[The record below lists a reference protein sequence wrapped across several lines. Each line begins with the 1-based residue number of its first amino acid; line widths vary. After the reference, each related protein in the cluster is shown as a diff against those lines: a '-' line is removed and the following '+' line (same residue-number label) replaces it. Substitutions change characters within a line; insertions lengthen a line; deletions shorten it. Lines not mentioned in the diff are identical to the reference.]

1 MYLGSDLRHSWTC
14 VVNHLPFIYHN
25 PSFFLPA
32 FPLPEFLSS
41 NYFCAD
47 SSSDV
52 ILFLAQKSAG
62 SLNSLPWATFSP
74 PSPSI
79 FWRLLGGQNA
89 SRQQT
94 EERKRKRGS
103 NAKYLYFLGG
113 VRFLG
118 YVVGLRYSDRAHITR
133 LALGRRLF
141 FSHFFHKSNIIGG
154 RLPCSLHFLCVWI
167 SVSSLLFR
175 AQ

>member
-25 PSFFLPA
+25 SSSLPA

-52 ILFLAQKSAG
+52 ILFLAQKSAD

-79 FWRLLGGQNA
+79 FWHLLGGQNA

-94 EERKRKRGS
+94 EERKHKRGS
-103 NAKYLYFLGG
+103 NAKYLYFFFGRGEVWVTLRGC
-113 VRFLG
+113 VTVIEPISL
-118 YVVGLRYSDRAHITR
+118 GLRSGA
-133 LALGRRLF
+133 AF
-141 FSHFFHKSNIIGG
+141 FLSLFFHKSNIIGG

>member
-25 PSFFLPA
+25 SSFLPA

-74 PSPSI
+74 PFPSI
-79 FWRLLGGQNA
+79 FWHLLGGQNT
-89 SRQQT
+89 SRQQKD
-94 EERKRKRGS
+94 EKKRKRGR
-103 NAKYLYFLGG
+103 NAKYLYFWEG
-113 VRFLG
+113 
-118 YVVGLRYSDRAHITR
+118 
-133 LALGRRLF
+133 
-141 FSHFFHKSNIIGG
+141 
-154 RLPCSLHFLCVWI
+154 
-167 SVSSLLFR
+167 
-175 AQ
+175 

>member
-1 MYLGSDLRHSWTC
+1 MVLTILSRERETVSMRRHYLLLLVFVLLKMYLGSDFRHSWTR

-25 PSFFLPA
+25 SSSLPA

-79 FWRLLGGQNA
+79 FWHLLGGQNA

-113 VRFLG
+113 VRF
-118 YVVGLRYSDRAHITR
+118 GLRCGV
-133 LALGRRLF
+133 AL
-141 FSHFFHKSNIIGG
+141 
-154 RLPCSLHFLCVWI
+154 
-167 SVSSLLFR
+167 
-175 AQ
+175 Q